1 MTLVL
6 RIGDKLSVFWITK
19 LNVGKMQ
26 VTAASPQDFNTQ
38 LLLGVLHN
46 HQIIQQA
53 SDKDELGRKVGS
65 PKSKPLGERNDSVV
79 VYDQAIFSQSGG

>member
-1 MTLVL
+1 
-6 RIGDKLSVFWITK
+6 
-19 LNVGKMQ
+19 MQ

-53 SDKDELGRKVGS
+53 SDKDELGRKAGS
-65 PKSKPLGERNDSVV
+65 PKKASHWVREMTLS
-79 VYDQAIFSQSGG
+79 

>member
-1 MTLVL
+1 
-6 RIGDKLSVFWITK
+6 
-19 LNVGKMQ
+19 MQ

-79 VYDQAIFSQSGG
+79 VYDQATFSQSGG